1 MHTVHRFIVHP
12 LNLIEFLSVLQ
23 KGLARE
29 DETLQYIINMGQV
42 KNCEEVWEEQ
52 QKKQRH
58 ESLVRDGLSPS
69 PIIIPSLVITTTRS
83 WAFQSCLFVVLLSA
97 SFKSLELALN
107 NIHIFTFVSLFS
119 EISAMATYLQCLI
132 LGLVI
137 IANCHGKGT
146 IVITLHW
153 KTEGGWR

>member
-58 ESLVRDGLSPS
+58 E
-69 PIIIPSLVITTTRS
+69 
-83 WAFQSCLFVVLLSA
+83 WMQ
-97 SFKSLELALN
+97 
-107 NIHIFTFVSLFS
+107 
-119 EISAMATYLQCLI
+119 
-132 LGLVI
+132 
-137 IANCHGKGT
+137 
-146 IVITLHW
+146 
-153 KTEGGWR
+153 